1 MKETLYYR
9 NTAKGIEFC
18 YCAIQKDVHKNRDV
32 YTLEYN
38 EGELGTLSD
47 CEVWIDE
54 DFTLMEDVENELKI
68 KYHIEYVPQQLYV
81 LSLDLRE
88 FNKEITPVL
97 LGQLS
102 RSIEWNCK
110 HSGFGFVKVNFSEN
124 DKILSTPLRLNTD
137 LNLHD
142 ILSADLYQTGIKP
155 NQISVKN
162 I

>member
-1 MKETLYYR
+1 VKETLYYR

-54 DFTLMEDVENELKI
+54 DFTLMEYVENELKI
-68 KYHIEYVPQQLYV
+68 KYPIEYVPQQLYV
-81 LSLDLRE
+81 LSIDLRE

-102 RSIEWNCK
+102 RSIEWNFK

-124 DKILSTPLRLNTD
+124 DKILSTTLKLNSK
-137 LNLHD
+137 LNLHQ
-142 ILSADLYQTGIKP
+142 ILSFDLGLMGIKP
-155 NQISVKN
+155 SQISVKN

>member
-18 YCAIQKDVHKNRDV
+18 YWATQKDVYKNRDF

-54 DFTLMEDVENELKI
+54 DFTLMEYVENELKI
-68 KYHIEYVPQQLYV
+68 KYPIECVPQQLHE
-81 LSLDLRE
+81 LSINLRG
-88 FNKEITPVL
+88 FKKEITPVL

-142 ILSADLYQTGIKP
+142 ILSADLYHMGIKP

-162 I
+162 L

>member
-9 NTAKGIEFC
+9 YTAKGIEFC

-54 DFTLMEDVENELKI
+54 DFTPIEDVENELKI
-68 KYHIEYVPQQLYV
+68 KYPIEHVPQQLYL
-81 LSLDLRE
+81 LSIDLRE

-137 LNLHD
+137 LNLYD
-142 ILSADLYQTGIKP
+142 ILSADLYHMGIKP

-162 I
+162 L

>member
-54 DFTLMEDVENELKI
+54 DFTLMEYVENELKI
-68 KYHIEYVPQQLYV
+68 KYPIEYVPQQLHL
-81 LSLDLRE
+81 LSIDLRE
-88 FNKEITPVL
+88 FNKEITLVL
-97 LGQLS
+97 IGQLS

-110 HSGFGFVKVNFSEN
+110 HSGYGFVKVKLSKN

-142 ILSADLYQTGIKP
+142 ILSADLCHMGIKP

-162 I
+162 L

>member
-1 MKETLYYR
+1 MKETLHYR

-18 YCAIQKDVHKNRDV
+18 YCAIQKDVYKNRDF

-54 DFTLMEDVENELKI
+54 DFTLIKDVENELEI
-68 KYHIEYVPQQLYV
+68 KYPIERVPKQLHE
-81 LSLDLRE
+81 LSMDLRD
-88 FNKEITPVL
+88 FSKEITPFL

-110 HSGFGFVKVNFSEN
+110 HSGLGFVNVNFSEN
-124 DKILSTPLRLNTD
+124 DNILSTPLRLNTD
-137 LNLHD
+137 LNLHG
-142 ILSADLYQTGIKP
+142 ILSADLCHIGIKP
-155 NQISVKN
+155 HQISVKN
-162 I
+162 L